1 VGSKDAEGEPVKV
14 LIVEDDPVTSL
25 ILANRVRAIGHEVLT
40 APDGREGWYTYVR
53 ESPRIIITDWMMPVV
68 DGIELCRMVR
78 ADRRAR
84 YTYIIMLTG
93 LDGREHFLAGMNAG
107 ADDLLTKPV
116 DLDTLRARLRAAERI
131 VRLQT
136 AARDLEGILPICAYC
151 KRIRDEENT
160 WHTVEEYVTARTDTS
175 FASTLCPECGGQAGV
190 PVDRVGATTG
200 QENS

>member
-1 VGSKDAEGEPVKV
+1 VKL

-25 ILANRVRAIGHEVLT
+25 ILVNRVRALGHEVLT
-40 APDGREGWYTYVR
+40 APDGREGWYTYLR

-78 ADRRAR
+78 ADRRTR

-93 LDGREHFLAGMNAG
+93 LDGRAHFLEGMNAG

-151 KRIRDEENT
+151 KRIRDEENA
-160 WHTVEEYVTARTDTS
+160 WRTVEDYVAARTDTS
-175 FASTLCPECGGQAGV
+175 FAPTLCPECGARGTS
-190 PVDRVGATTG
+190 PVSGRGATTVVEG
-200 QENS
+200 R

>member
-1 VGSKDAEGEPVKV
+1 MKL
-14 LIVEDDPVTSL
+14 LIVEDDPVTSM
-25 ILANRVRAIGHEVLT
+25 ILANRVRALGHEALT
-40 APDGREGWYTYVR
+40 APDGREGWYTYLR

-93 LDGREHFLAGMNAG
+93 LDGRAHFLEGMNAG

-116 DLDTLRARLRAAERI
+116 DLDTLRARLRVAERI

-136 AARDLEGILPICAYC
+136 AARDLEGILSICAYC

-160 WHTVEEYVTARTDTS
+160 WWAVEEYVAARTDTS
-175 FASTLCPECGGQAGV
+175 FASTLCPECGTQ
-190 PVDRVGATTG
+190 GAPQMSGGGRTAV
-200 QENS
+200 EEER